1 MEPNTLYME
10 NVIFIMKSILE
21 SRGPSGSETASE
33 SLSACTIEPLMLN
46 IVRYVRHLDPNTHS
60 VQIKIK
66 VCQLVNAM
74 MNRHDVLTF
83 RYECRSA
90 HSACTTTNSSPIVN
104 PT

>member
-21 SRGPSGSETASE
+21 NRGPSGSETASE

-83 RYECRSA
+83 R
-90 HSACTTTNSSPIVN
+90 
-104 PT
+104 